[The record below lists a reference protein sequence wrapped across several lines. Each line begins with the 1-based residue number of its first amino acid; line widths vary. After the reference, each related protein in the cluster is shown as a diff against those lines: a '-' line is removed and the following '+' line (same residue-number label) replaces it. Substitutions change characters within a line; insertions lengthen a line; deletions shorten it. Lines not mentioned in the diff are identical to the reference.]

1 MFKPNDK
8 LPITRHEKLE
18 TINVHMVRGRVHQ
31 LPAIQT
37 VFAAIH
43 RLFDFRF
50 LQIEEFSRFGPFAPI
65 CEPLTN
71 QAVSESVTGANL
83 HANHSGGSVVIVP
96 IPFTVRKFSIPTY
109 NANDYQH
116 FIGQPIEQVKSLL
129 DRRPKN
135 GEGKT
140 TTAGI
145 TARNKAVPRHGIV
158 FDDTQ
163 IVNKVHSTTSK

>member
-71 QAVSESVTGANL
+71 QAVSESVNWSKSPRGTFRGIRRDRPNPLHGAKVLDPTVQCKRLSTLYWPTDRTG
-83 HANHSGGSVVIVP
+83 
-96 IPFTVRKFSIPTY
+96 K
-109 NANDYQH
+109 
-116 FIGQPIEQVKSLL
+116 
-129 DRRPKN
+129 
-135 GEGKT
+135 
-140 TTAGI
+140 I
-145 TARNKAVPRHGIV
+145 TA
-158 FDDTQ
+158 
-163 IVNKVHSTTSK
+163 